1 MIYPHI
7 HVPGYTLVLHGRD
20 ILLFF
25 SKYFIILIGYRHLYG
40 NEEIMF
46 LYKKLIYR
54 MYISTYIITIVRKL
68 DEPRTKVFKL
78 ILSETRKEISS
89 FDRLV
94 PGTCTMSRLQY
105 TMNIFMISVYA
116 NQGKGSIN
124 ELEKSML

>member
-1 MIYPHI
+1 
-7 HVPGYTLVLHGRD
+7 
-20 ILLFF
+20 
-25 SKYFIILIGYRHLYG
+25 
-40 NEEIMF
+40 
-46 LYKKLIYR
+46 

-94 PGTCTMSRLQY
+94 LGTCTMSRLQY
-105 TMNIFMISVYA
+105 TMNIFRISVYA